1 LRDEKPNV
9 RSAAATALGS
19 MHAEHAVGNLEE
31 ALGDSEPSVVL
42 AAANSLLLHDDKL
55 RRRNFRDGRSGGPPL
70 SSKLNEQ
77 TSGGQQQ

>member
-19 MHAEHAVGNLEE
+19 MHAEHAVGNLKE

-55 RRRNFRDGRSGGPPL
+55 RGRNFRDGRSGGPPL